1 MKRDERSRKQPN
13 NDKDLLI
20 KGLKQAVDERLTDR
34 SIILSKQ
41 EQEMLVWFC
50 KYFAAE
56 SEEERNQVAKELHP
70 GHQWDRGFIMEFLDR
85 LNKLRHNQI
94 TLPVT

>member
-1 MKRDERSRKQPN
+1 MKRNESSRKPSD

-20 KGLKQAVDERLTDR
+20 EGLRQAVDERLADR

-41 EQEMLVWFC
+41 EQEMLEWFC
-50 KYFAAE
+50 RYFAAE
-56 SEEERNQVAKELHP
+56 SEEERNQLAKELHP

-85 LNKLRHNQI
+85 LNQLKQNQI